1 MLLAWAM
8 HAVLEGHR
16 VENNHV
22 EVVNTNGFDWPSRS
36 ELNSNNKCADW
47 ATQLSRRQSLPDE
60 AANLLPSASSSHI
73 EIL

>member
-22 EVVNTNGFDWPSRS
+22 EVVNTNGFDWLSRS
-36 ELNSNNKCADW
+36 ELNSNNNVLTGQRDYP
-47 ATQLSRRQSLPDE
+47 RRQPLPD
-60 AANLLPSASSSHI
+60 
-73 EIL
+73 